1 MIAIIPARGGSKGLN
16 KKNIRELGGKP
27 LIHWTIKAAIEAKGI
42 ERVILSTDDAEIAE
56 LCKTTGVE
64 IPFMRPDSLA
74 QDDSLAIDNYI
85 YTMEKMINEFHYKK
99 DEFIVLL
106 PTTPFRNANDIENA
120 ISIFYKNKADSVISC
135 CKLTHPINWILSIN
149 QFGLIKKKNYE
160 LKNRQ
165 DEEVKYLPNGGIFIL
180 KYSLIKKYYSYYSDN
195 TYAYIMPAERSAEID
210 TENDFE
216 YVEYLLF
223 KKTKKNCD

>member
-106 PTTPFRNANDIENA
+106 ASFIK
-120 ISIFYKNKADSVISC
+120 I
-135 CKLTHPINWILSIN
+135 KLI
-149 QFGLIKKKNYE
+149 Q
-160 LKNRQ
+160 
-165 DEEVKYLPNGGIFIL
+165 
-180 KYSLIKKYYSYYSDN
+180 
-195 TYAYIMPAERSAEID
+195 
-210 TENDFE
+210 
-216 YVEYLLF
+216 
-223 KKTKKNCD
+223 